1 MVAMVASASW
11 SWNSAAMCSSKTVP
25 RSIVGCVG
33 MTYLPLDDR
42 RTYCRNIWLMCS
54 IQNRDGVGRRAQAYL
69 PTFNNAARLIHEY
82 RLPVLAQGALAG
94 VRWPAY
100 GSRRAVEAS

>member
-25 RSIVGCVG
+25 RSMVGCVG

-42 RTYCRNIWLMCS
+42 RTYCRNVRLMCS
-54 IQNRDGVGRRAQAYL
+54 IQNRDGVGRRAQSYL
-69 PTFNNAARLIHEY
+69 PTFGRHALNNAARLIHEY
-82 RLPVLAQGALAG
+82 RLPVLDSACPQ
-94 VRWPAY
+94 
-100 GSRRAVEAS
+100 